1 MAVLEVE
8 VGIALAKRM
17 LEAHIDLAIARHRM
31 ETTVAA
37 ERGEKART
45 IRRRDRSAVTS
56 RPTRATMTSMADV
69 QW

>member
-31 ETTVAA
+31 VAA

-56 RPTRATMTSMADV
+56 RPTRATKTSMADV